1 LKAQFSRCSRIRFVV
16 TGGLA
21 ALLAYAAFAAIPSKD
36 PTPEVGVGS
45 FFGSPPQE
53 NGVPIFNAKPVRNF
67 TDART
72 LLALP
77 LPRPESCAANDNSV
91 RNIYVSPSQV
101 QAFVEY
107 EEIDPAA
114 GCLGVEEGHVEVVVH
129 WNLDDA
135 AITAGDEYA
144 KLEEEAAQFGGAA
157 IVVTVEGVPVIAFQ
171 GGYGGNCDTSGADV
185 NGCVPTQN
193 NPSSVRLEPGGGLQV
208 WVYGSP
214 SWTTD
219 QIMAVAGT
227 VTLPPGLAS

>member
-1 LKAQFSRCSRIRFVV
+1 
-16 TGGLA
+16 
-21 ALLAYAAFAAIPSKD
+21 
-36 PTPEVGVGS
+36 
-45 FFGSPPQE
+45 
-53 NGVPIFNAKPVRNF
+53 
-67 TDART
+67 
-72 LLALP
+72 
-77 LPRPESCAANDNSV
+77 
-91 RNIYVSPSQV
+91 V

-129 WNLDDA
+129 WNLDDP

-144 KLEEEAAQFGGAA
+144 KLEEEAAQFGGVA
-157 IVVTVEGVPVIAFQ
+157 IVVTVEGVPAIAFQ

-185 NGCVPTQN
+185 NGCVPAQN

-227 VTLPPGLAS
+227 VTPPPGLAS

>member
-1 LKAQFSRCSRIRFVV
+1 
-16 TGGLA
+16 
-21 ALLAYAAFAAIPSKD
+21 
-36 PTPEVGVGS
+36 
-45 FFGSPPQE
+45 
-53 NGVPIFNAKPVRNF
+53 
-67 TDART
+67 
-72 LLALP
+72 
-77 LPRPESCAANDNSV
+77 
-91 RNIYVSPSQV
+91 V

-129 WNLDDA
+129 WNLDDP

-144 KLEEEAAQFGGAA
+144 KLEEEAAQFGEVA
-157 IVVTVEGVPVIAFQ
+157 IVVTVEGVPAIAFQ
-171 GGYGGNCDTSGADV
+171 GGYGGNCDTSGAEV
-185 NGCVPTQN
+185 NGCVSAQN

-208 WVYGSP
+208 WVYGPP